1 MARPSIKLSNSFF
14 KDFFRFKCGLR
25 GLGRSSQQPISS
37 NKQGINCHIEHT
49 LLFFFYFCV
58 IKFFYCTVIFKRSH
72 FHHGHRVTVLQHTG
86 FSH

>member
-49 LLFFFYFCV
+49 LLFFFSTFV
-58 IKFFYCTVIFKRSH
+58 
-72 FHHGHRVTVLQHTG
+72 
-86 FSH
+86 

>member
-37 NKQGINCHIEHT
+37 NRQGVNCHIEHT
-49 LLFFFYFCV
+49 LL
-58 IKFFYCTVIFKRSH
+58 
-72 FHHGHRVTVLQHTG
+72 L
-86 FSH
+86 FSTFV